1 MPLFDRVKSGAA
13 QAVQKAQ
20 EAGKAGQAKIDEMQA
35 ARRLDALM
43 RELGAAVYAQHAG
56 RATDDDAT
64 IERLYS
70 EIAAHEAEHGDDAGD
85 SSAADDTAAPSGG
98 PATSSSGTA
107 GGDFKLD

>member
-1 MPLFDRVKSGAA
+1 MPLFDKVKSSAA

-43 RELGAAVYAQHAG
+43 RELGAATYAQHAG
-56 RATDDDAT
+56 TGTDETVAT
-64 IERLYS
+64 IERLYG
-70 EIAAHEAEHGDDAGD
+70 EIAAHEAEHGKDSGEAPNTDDA
-85 SSAADDTAAPSGG
+85 AAPSG
-98 PATSSSGTA
+98 

>member
-43 RELGAAVYAQHAG
+43 RELGAAVYGQHAG
-56 RATDDDAT
+56 RATDDTAPT
-64 IERLYS
+64 IERLYG
-70 EIAAHEAEHGDDAGD
+70 EIAAHEAEHGDDAGE

-98 PATSSSGTA
+98 TA
-107 GGDFKLD
+107 AGDFKLD